1 MRFHDSLDRILGTET
16 RVKILRAFFR
26 LGWGAEFTGRH
37 IARLCNLPQKSVQ
50 KNLLVLRE
58 ECILAIRY
66 AGKSH
71 LFSMNKSHPL
81 FDAMKSIF
89 ESEGGLYRTL
99 CNLVSEQI
107 KRNPVLKM
115 NVVSASIYGSVS
127 KGTERP
133 DSDVDVFIIVG
144 NKDVVNKVEDE
155 LTKVGKT
162 VRDAFGNS
170 LHFLVKP
177 RDSLGEL
184 RREKKAIHGELLKT
198 STNVYGKKVNELM
211 EPHG

>member
-1 MRFHDSLDRILGTET
+1 MEFHDSLDRVFGTET

-26 LGWGAEFTGRH
+26 LDAGEFTGRH

-58 ECILAIRY
+58 ECILTIRY

-71 LFSMNKSHPL
+71 LFSMNKAHPL
-81 FDAMKSIF
+81 FDALKTIF
-89 ESEGGLYRTL
+89 ESEGGLYKTL
-99 CNLVSEQI
+99 CNLISKQI
-107 KRNPVLKM
+107 KRNPVLKR
-115 NVVSASIYGSVS
+115 NVISASVYGSVS

-144 NKDVVNKVEDE
+144 NRAALNEVEHE
-155 LTKVGKT
+155 LAKAGDAA
-162 VRDAFGNS
+162 REAFGNS

-177 RDSLGEL
+177 RDALGEL
-184 RREKKAIHGELLKT
+184 RREKKAIYAELLKT
-198 STNVYGKKVNELM
+198 STNVYGEVVSELIK
-211 EPHG
+211 HV